1 MDPATVAGVVG
12 KLVWNKALSK
22 AADKLLSGAVSAA
35 RDRRAQAFVRSFV
48 EAVAGDSA
56 ADPATVSAKL
66 EELSKSETFRE
77 ALFMAY
83 RRVAL
88 SASKDTGPRFIA
100 LLTARLIRD
109 QRPPTEVEERLLNAA
124 ETLSD
129 TDFQEVVEFL
139 DATET
144 AKGKGQGEVE
154 EHAGWIWRRL
164 HTEVDDSSWPRGEVD
179 LSAVN
184 FADELGIW
192 ALKLRNAGLVMD
204 RVVLR
209 RVPYSEDSERGVDQ
223 PGTETRWSWWVIVR
237 EELLHFGSL
246 IKSAMRSAPL

>member
-22 AADKLLSGAVSAA
+22 AVDKLLHGAVSAA
-35 RDRRAQAFVRSFV
+35 RDRRAQVFVRSFV
-48 EAVAGDSA
+48 EAVAGDSP
-56 ADPATVSAKL
+56 ADPATVSARL

-129 TDFQEVVEFL
+129 TDFHELVQFL
-139 DATET
+139 EATEI
-144 AKGKGQGEVE
+144 AKSKSSEGRGEVE

-164 HTEVDDSSWPRGEVD
+164 HTEVEDSNWPRGEVD

-184 FADELGIW
+184 FAEELGIW

-209 RVPYSEDSERGVDQ
+209 HVPYSEDSERGVDQ
-223 PGTETRWSWWVIVR
+223 PGTETRWSWWVIIR
-237 EELLHFGSL
+237 EELLEFGSL
-246 IKSAMRSAPL
+246 IKSAMP